1 VGYVYRIG
9 VLAGFLFGVV
19 LAFAVSLTV
28 EQVQGGSLPW
38 VIALI
43 VLGSTLWVGPAF
55 SELYARVF
63 VRHYRERS
71 FATYAG
77 TLTFWVGIVL
87 SLLAIVFLNNHV
99 KTIVLLN
106 VLATLLL
113 GYLIPVAYEYRLIGG
128 SKPNL
133 QQ

>member
-9 VLAGFLFGVV
+9 ILAGFLFGVV
-19 LAFAVSLTV
+19 LAIAGSLTV
-28 EQVQGGSLPW
+28 ERFQGSMLPW

-43 VLGSTLWVGPAF
+43 VLGSTLWIGPAF

-63 VRHYRERS
+63 VPHYQERS

-77 TLTFWVGIVL
+77 TITFWVGIVL
-87 SLLAIVFLNNHV
+87 SLLVIVFVESHV
-99 KTIVLLN
+99 KTLVLLN
-106 VLATLLL
+106 VLGTMIL
-113 GYLIPVAYEYRLIGG
+113 GYLIPVAYEHRLIGG
-128 SKPNL
+128 TKPAG